1 MNYYGVK
8 KTLILYGYQLHIII
22 KIIMENVFAIME
34 ERLAGI
40 EDLLNT
46 VLTRLDGLERPDE
59 EVIGDL
65 DDCARWIKKSTST
78 VYKYV
83 SNKQIPHIKNGKR
96 VLFNKK
102 EIFAWLNS
110 GTRRT
115 LSDIRVEI
123 DHDLHSLAKNRKRA

>member
-1 MNYYGVK
+1 
-8 KTLILYGYQLHIII
+8 
-22 KIIMENVFAIME
+22 MENVFAIME

-40 EDLLNT
+40 EELLNT
-46 VLTRLDGLERPDE
+46 VLARLDGLERPDE
-59 EVIGDL
+59 DVIGDL

-83 SNKQIPHIKNGKR
+83 SNKQIPHIKNGRR

-110 GTRRT
+110 GAKST

-123 DHDLHSLAKNRKRA
+123 DHDLHTLVKNRKRA

>member
-1 MNYYGVK
+1 
-8 KTLILYGYQLHIII
+8 
-22 KIIMENVFAIME
+22 MENVFAIME

-40 EDLLNT
+40 EELLNT
-46 VLTRLDGLERPDE
+46 VLARLDGLERPDE

-65 DDCARWIKKSTST
+65 EDCASWIKKSTST

-110 GTRRT
+110 GARGT
-115 LSDIRVEI
+115 LSDIRAEI
-123 DHDLHSLAKNRKRA
+123 DQDLHDLVKNRKRA

>member
-1 MNYYGVK
+1 
-8 KTLILYGYQLHIII
+8 
-22 KIIMENVFAIME
+22 MENVFAIME

-40 EDLLNT
+40 EELLNT
-46 VLTRLDGLERPDE
+46 VLARLDGLERPDE

-83 SNKQIPHIKNGKR
+83 SNKQIPHIKNGRR

-102 EIFAWLNS
+102 EIFTWLNS
-110 GTRRT
+110 GARGT
-115 LSDIRVEI
+115 LSDIRAEI
-123 DHDLHSLAKNRKRA
+123 DQDLHELVKNRKRA

>member
-1 MNYYGVK
+1 
-8 KTLILYGYQLHIII
+8 
-22 KIIMENVFAIME
+22 MENVFAIME

-40 EDLLNT
+40 EELLNT
-46 VLTRLDGLERPDE
+46 VLARLDGLERPEE

-83 SNKQIPHIKNGKR
+83 SNKQILHIKNGRR

-102 EIFAWLNS
+102 EVFAWLNS
-110 GTRRT
+110 GAKST
-115 LSDIRVEI
+115 LSDICVEI
-123 DHDLHSLAKNRKRA
+123 DHDLHTLVKNRKRA